1 MKMMQTTTAAN
12 DIVVRKK
19 TGHHAK
25 GNHEETRVKHQM
37 TATVR
42 GINADIDHATGLMT
56 RHGATDPLTGSV
68 DRPRIII
75 EPVTA
80 ATEIGMMRGIDI
92 VASIGIVDMMGG
104 VSGLDHEIDFPSGLI
119 QKTGPRIASMK
130 SPPEVGTNKSVA
142 AVIGKSHNSNFILY
156 IFVVCILIG
165 TVLTAIHQAAIIR
178 TITTNEVII
187 SVVTN
192 EVVTR
197 GAVESTI
204 VERTMKGESDVR
216 GISRMIWPR
225 IHTFRK
231 RTLTTAATTIPSS
244 REKVRKVR
252 ATYFGTAS
260 NGCLDN
266 VRRPTSTLCRS
277 T

>member
-1 MKMMQTTTAAN
+1 MMKMMQTTTAAN
-12 DIVVRKK
+12 EIVVRKK
-19 TGHHAK
+19 TGHHAN

-42 GINADIDHATGLMT
+42 EINADIDHATGLMT
-56 RHGATDPLTGSV
+56 HHGATDPLTGSV

-80 ATEIGMMRGIDI
+80 ATEIGMMRKIDI
-92 VASIGIVDMMGG
+92 VASIGIVDMKGG
-104 VSGLDHEIDFPSGLI
+104 VSGLDHETGL
-119 QKTGPRIASMK
+119 RIADMK

-142 AVIGKSHNSNFILY
+142 AVIGKYDNSNFILY

-165 TVLTAIHQAAIIR
+165 TVLTAIHQAAIIQ

-197 GAVESTI
+197 EAVESTI

-231 RTLTTAATTIPSS
+231 RTLTTAATIIPNS